1 MWKEGYWTSDY
12 SEVED
17 TNEGQVHVACHCLRR
32 LDLMM
37 MKELLDD
44 LGFSLE
50 FFWPWPWSQVLGL
63 EQKVFDNI
71 IADWLVVTKPSMH
84 KL

>member
-1 MWKEGYWTSDY
+1 
-12 SEVED
+12 
-17 TNEGQVHVACHCLRR
+17 
-32 LDLMM
+32 MM